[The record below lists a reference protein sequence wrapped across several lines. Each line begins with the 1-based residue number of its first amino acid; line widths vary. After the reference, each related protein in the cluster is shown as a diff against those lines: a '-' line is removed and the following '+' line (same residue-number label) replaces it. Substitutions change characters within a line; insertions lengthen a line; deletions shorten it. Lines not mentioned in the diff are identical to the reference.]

1 MDRLWAI
8 LPNIWAWGF
17 IYTAITLNPAKND
30 LAKKYSI
37 LKSDSSSLSRLYLMA
52 GLILVWGVRLCYV
65 FWRRGYFKWG
75 HEDHR
80 WDELKKKLN
89 YPEKKL
95 YFHIVSIKFF
105 FLIELLLLI
114 CYNH

>member
-17 IYTAITLNPAKND
+17 IYAAITLNPANKESHS
-30 LAKKYSI
+30 AKKYSI
-37 LKSDSSSLSRLYLMA
+37 LKSDSSSQSRLYLMA
-52 GLILVWGVRLCYV
+52 GLILVWGVRLVYV

-80 WDELKKKLN
+80 WDELKKKLK

-95 YFHIVSIKFF
+95 YFHLV
-105 FLIELLLLI
+105 
-114 CYNH
+114 

>member
-1 MDRLWAI
+1 MDSERVLNANKD
-8 LPNIWAWGF
+8 LNIRF
-17 IYTAITLNPAKND
+17 NEINEENKYLNSTNND

-52 GLILVWGVRLCYV
+52 GLILVWGIRLCYV

-80 WDELKKKLN
+80 WDELRKKLN

-95 YFHIVSIKFF
+95 YFHLVFNF
-105 FLIELLLLI
+105 FL
-114 CYNH
+114 Y